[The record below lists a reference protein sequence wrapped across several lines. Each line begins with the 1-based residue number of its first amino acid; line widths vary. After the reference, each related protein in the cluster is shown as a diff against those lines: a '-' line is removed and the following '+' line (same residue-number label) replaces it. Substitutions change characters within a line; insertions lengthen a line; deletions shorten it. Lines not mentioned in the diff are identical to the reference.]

1 MSERAPSP
9 FVTHAGTNEGWEED
23 EETGGLVLMLRTE
36 PVQVGL
42 WKPKGDAG
50 QVVEYG
56 LEADETV
63 VIVEGTGELRVDD
76 GAPIELRRGVVLT
89 LSRGARVHWRVD
101 ADFRELWVYT

>member
-9 FVTHAGTNEGWEED
+9 FVTHAGTNEGWEDD
-23 EETGGLVLMLRTE
+23 EEAGGLVLMLRTE

-42 WKPKGDAG
+42 WKPNGGAG
-50 QVVEYG
+50 QVVEYE

-76 GAPIELRRGVVLT
+76 GAHRATAWSCADVVPRR
-89 LSRGARVHWRVD
+89 SRALAR
-101 ADFRELWVYT
+101 